1 MGNYSPA
8 SVLFVVARVFE
19 RLTYDQLP
27 AHIEKHNFLSK
38 YQSGFRK
45 ISFNCYRHVAKHGRP
60 MLLNMDKDLI
70 LGLYFLS

>member
-1 MGNYSPA
+1 MGNYSPV

-27 AHIEKHNFLSK
+27 AYIEKHNFLSK

-45 ISFNCYRHVAKHGRP
+45 FHSTVTDMLQNTDDPCYSIWI
-60 MLLNMDKDLI
+60 KDLI